1 MEANLAQFDLGAIR
15 AEIVRVAPEM
25 EGSAIVWLGEG
36 MDSVAVLVG
45 GAFVFRF
52 SKHVDAANGLRREM
66 ALLPRLAPKLSL
78 GIPRFDHV
86 GKHSGTKLPFVGY
99 PLIRGEPL
107 HRPLSDGLSG
117 PRREVLFE
125 DFASFLDV
133 VHAFPVEEAVRCG
146 ITPGGDRD
154 DHLEIFRD
162 ARSLV
167 FPHLEDAV
175 RRHVESQLEAFLE
188 DDANFAFAPTLLHAD
203 LWPEHV
209 LVSRDAGR
217 LAGVIDFGDVS
228 IGDPDHDL
236 AFLARRLGPDFIAG
250 LLHHVPHDDPARLT
264 GKLRA
269 FSLLN
274 AIDDVL
280 IGFDRGDRHLIDSA
294 LIDLTEQAVS
304 TLQPIKASRSFG

>member
-1 MEANLAQFDLGAIR
+1 MGANLDELDLEAIR
-15 AEIVRVAPEM
+15 AEIVRVAPEV
-25 EGSAIVWLGEG
+25 EGNAIVWLGEG
-36 MDSVAVLVG
+36 MNSVAVLVG
-45 GAFVFRF
+45 GVFVFRF

-66 ALLPRLAPKLSL
+66 ALLPRLAPKLSV

-86 GKHSGTKLPFVGY
+86 GEHSGTGLPFVGY
-99 PLIRGEPL
+99 PLVRGEPL
-107 HRPLSDGLSG
+107 HRPLYDNLSG
-117 PRREVLFE
+117 PRREVFFE
-125 DFASFLDV
+125 DLASFLDV
-133 VHAFPVEEAVRCG
+133 VHAFSVEEALRCG
-146 ITPGGDRD
+146 VTPGWDRD

-162 ARSLV
+162 ARSRV
-167 FPHLEDAV
+167 FPHLDDAV
-175 RRHVESQLEAFLE
+175 RRHVESRLEAFLE

-209 LVSRDAGR
+209 LFSRDAGH

-228 IGDPDHDL
+228 IGDPDYDL

-250 LLHHVPHDDPARLT
+250 LLQHSPHDDPARLT

-280 IGFDRGDRHLIDSA
+280 IGFDRGDRDLVDSA
-294 LIDLTEQAVS
+294 LGDLAEQS
-304 TLQPIKASRSFG
+304 ASARSMEGECR